1 MIFKDILG
9 YESIYQISN
18 TGVVKRL
25 THTGKSYQGKSYLK
39 EHILKQEIVKRNHTS
54 YARVS
59 LSKEGKVTR
68 YSVHRLVG
76 LHFIDNPENKPQINH
91 IDNNGLNNN
100 YTNLEWTTHSEN
112 MLHASKQGRLPG
124 KYTLLDL
131 ADKRSKA
138 TDVKISS
145 LLGSSLI
152 KLYTIKSGK
161 RERKYAQYY
170 CKHCSNVADARI
182 DNPRITNQ
190 VCVKCINR

>member
-1 MIFKDILG
+1 MTFKDIHG
-9 YESIYQISN
+9 YEGIYQISN
-18 TGVVKRL
+18 TGVVKKL
-25 THTGKSYQGKSYLK
+25 TQTGKSYQGKSYLK

-59 LSKEGKVTR
+59 LSKNGKVAR

-100 YTNLEWTTHSEN
+100 YTNLEWATNSEN
-112 MLHASKQGRLPG
+112 MLHAAKQDRLPN
-124 KYTLLDL
+124 KSVLLDL

-138 TDVKISS
+138 TDAKINS

-152 KLYTIKSGK
+152 KIYTIKSGK
-161 RERKYAQYY
+161 RERKYVQYY

-182 DNPRITNQ
+182 DNPRITDQ

>member
-9 YESIYQISN
+9 YEGIYQISN

-112 MLHASKQGRLPG
+112 MIHASKQGRLPG
-124 KYTLLDL
+124 TDLLLNL

-152 KLYTIKSGK
+152 KIYTIKSGK
-161 RERKYAQYY
+161 KDRKYVQYY
-170 CKHCSNVADARI
+170 CKHCSNEADARI

-190 VCVKCINR
+190 VCVKCTNR

>member
-1 MIFKDILG
+1 MNIKDFPNYYCDKYGNIF
-9 YESIYQISN
+9 S
-18 TGVVKRL
+18 KR
-25 THTGKSYQGKSYLK
+25 KK
-39 EHILKQEIVKRNHTS
+39 LKQSKRNG
-54 YARVS
+54 YLCVS
-59 LSKEGKVTR
+59 LCNNGFSK
-68 YSVHRLVG
+68 SFNVHRIIAEA
-76 LHFIDNPENKPQINH
+76 FIPNPENKPQVNH

-100 YTNLEWTTHSEN
+100 YTNLEWATHSEN
-112 MLHASKQGRLPG
+112 MIHASKQGRLPG
-124 KYTLLDL
+124 KDILIDL
-131 ADKRSKA
+131 ANKRSKA

-152 KLYTIKSGK
+152 KMYTIQSGK

>member
-9 YESIYQISN
+9 YEGIYQISN
-18 TGVVKRL
+18 TGEVKKL
-25 THTGKSYQGKSYLK
+25 AQTEKSYHGKSYLK
-39 EHILKQEIVKRNHTS
+39 EHTLKHEIVKRNHTS

-68 YSVHRLVG
+68 YSIHRLVG

-91 IDNNGLNNN
+91 KDNNGLNND
-100 YTNLEWTTHSEN
+100 YTNLEWVTHSEN
-112 MLHASKQGRLPG
+112 MLHAVKQDRLPN
-124 KYTLLDL
+124 KQILINL
-131 ADKRSKA
+131 AIERSKA
-138 TDVKISS
+138 TNVKINS

-152 KLYTIKSGK
+152 KIYTVNSGK
-161 RERKYAQYY
+161 RERKYVQYY
-170 CKHCSNVADARI
+170 CKHCSNIADVRI